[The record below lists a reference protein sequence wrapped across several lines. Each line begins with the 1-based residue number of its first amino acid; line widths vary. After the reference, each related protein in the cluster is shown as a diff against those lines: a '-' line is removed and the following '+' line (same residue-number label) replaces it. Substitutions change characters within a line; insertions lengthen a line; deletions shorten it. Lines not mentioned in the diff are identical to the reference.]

1 MIIFENISKSYSGQG
16 LFDRVGFKINRK
28 ERVGLIGNNG
38 HGKTTLFRFIIK
50 EEIPDAGKII
60 IPRNY
65 RIGHV
70 KQEVKITE
78 KTVLLEAALGLQ
90 EKDPKY
96 FWKAEKILF
105 GLGFRSQDMQ
115 TDPANLSGG
124 FQVRLNLAKV
134 LVSEPDMLLLDE
146 PNNYLDITSIRW
158 LSRFLSAWPG
168 ELILI
173 THDRSFMDKVV
184 THTMGIHR
192 KKISK
197 LSGNTEKFYLQT
209 AKEEEIFEKT
219 RINEARKK
227 KEIELFI
234 SRFRSK
240 ARLAGMVQSRIKTIS
255 KMHDLEKLDQLK
267 TLDFSFT
274 NKPLGGKYVMSVK
287 NVSFSYT
294 LQHPL
299 INNFNLTV
307 GAKDKICVI
316 GPNGK
321 GKTTLLK
328 IISGNQKPDEG
339 EMLNHPLTTIGY
351 YEQSNIKH
359 LEDSRTVLEEIM
371 IENIDEGQ
379 QKARNICGTMMFE
392 QDLALKK
399 IKILSGGEKSRVLI
413 GKLIAKPVNL
423 LLLDE
428 PTNHL
433 DMFSCNALLTAL
445 NNFEGA
451 VIMVTHNEMLLH
463 ALAERLIIFQ
473 DDRISIQENSYQD
486 FLDKGGWGDEEPQKI
501 PSNKVKPAKTK
512 LSKKQRRQRRSQI
525 QQERHKV
532 LKPMERQISE
542 IEKTIELHESE
553 LQTLNA
559 DLIEASKSQDSALIA
574 DLSKS
579 VHSNQKTIDS
589 LFNKL
594 ESITNKL
601 DKMKLDFG

>member
-50 EEIPDAGKII
+50 KEIPDAGKII

-227 KEIELFI
+227 KEIELF
-234 SRFRSK
+234 
-240 ARLAGMVQSRIKTIS
+240 
-255 KMHDLEKLDQLK
+255 
-267 TLDFSFT
+267 
-274 NKPLGGKYVMSVK
+274 
-287 NVSFSYT
+287 
-294 LQHPL
+294 
-299 INNFNLTV
+299 
-307 GAKDKICVI
+307 
-316 GPNGK
+316 
-321 GKTTLLK
+321 
-328 IISGNQKPDEG
+328 
-339 EMLNHPLTTIGY
+339 
-351 YEQSNIKH
+351 
-359 LEDSRTVLEEIM
+359 
-371 IENIDEGQ
+371 
-379 QKARNICGTMMFE
+379 
-392 QDLALKK
+392 
-399 IKILSGGEKSRVLI
+399 
-413 GKLIAKPVNL
+413 
-423 LLLDE
+423 
-428 PTNHL
+428 
-433 DMFSCNALLTAL
+433 
-445 NNFEGA
+445 
-451 VIMVTHNEMLLH
+451 
-463 ALAERLIIFQ
+463 
-473 DDRISIQENSYQD
+473 
-486 FLDKGGWGDEEPQKI
+486 
-501 PSNKVKPAKTK
+501 
-512 LSKKQRRQRRSQI
+512 
-525 QQERHKV
+525 KV
-532 LKPMERQISE
+532 L
-542 IEKTIELHESE
+542 H
-553 LQTLNA
+553 
-559 DLIEASKSQDSALIA
+559 
-574 DLSKS
+574 
-579 VHSNQKTIDS
+579 
-589 LFNKL
+589 F
-594 ESITNKL
+594 
-601 DKMKLDFG
+601 